1 MWTMGGTTDLHVSCK
16 SINPGNR
23 VKSFLIP
30 SGCGKGNWSVID
42 SDLATWIGHRSMSA
56 GDYSNFRTDI
66 KRRSMPPPPKFLK
79 PIKPKTT
86 SLPKTTN
93 PDNGRREFNPYRKQ
107 STASM
112 TNVQANAANAAN
124 TTTGN
129 NMYSTNNSHLGHNHN
144 APSSPTHRN
153 IFHHQHQQSARFQH
167 GPSRSSSRKSNSQKR
182 LDSLTG
188 FGFEEFLNSVQKR
201 ENNNITKTSPTNHRG
216 GVVLE
221 KTTPIG
227 SGMVKNMVLDGSSN
241 SISFPTDRNARLKS
255 LQAHSKSLVLPGDAS
270 AGRSNKKPPRKFNVL
285 PKNLLARKYAINE
298 KTRSTVLRS
307 PIADRNRTS
316 SILMENN
323 IGRSSPV
330 HRPNSPGSPKGLAT
344 GSLQQSPQGSPPR
357 QHSQHPQH
365 SQHSQQLLQW
375 SDEYIKD
382 TEFFTSRALWTE
394 MKLSEASALDK
405 GTFVP
410 YAGNFLSAVT
420 SHLLIAEGNSFLLFL
435 LFSL

>member
-1 MWTMGGTTDLHVSCK
+1 
-16 SINPGNR
+16 
-23 VKSFLIP
+23 
-30 SGCGKGNWSVID
+30 
-42 SDLATWIGHRSMSA
+42 
-56 GDYSNFRTDI
+56 
-66 KRRSMPPPPKFLK
+66 MPPPPKFLK
-79 PIKPKTT
+79 PIKPKT
-86 SLPKTTN
+86 N
-93 PDNGRREFNPYRKQ
+93 DNGRRDMFNPYLKQ
-107 STASM
+107 STASTRTM
-112 TNVQANAANAAN
+112 TNVHAN
-124 TTTGN
+124 TTTTTTTDN
-129 NMYSTNNSHLGHNHN
+129 NTYTTNNNYPSHNHN

-167 GPSRSSSRKSNSQKR
+167 GQSRSSSRKSNSQKR

-201 ENNNITKTSPTNHRG
+201 DSTNSTKTSPTNHRG

-227 SGMVKNMVLDGSSN
+227 SNMVQTMVLDGSSN

-255 LQAHSKSLVLPGDAS
+255 LQAHSKSLVLPGDASS

-307 PIADRNRTS
+307 PVADRNRTS
-316 SILMENN
+316 SVLLENN

-330 HRPNSPGSPKGLAT
+330 QRPNSSGSPKGLAT
-344 GSLQQSPQGSPPR
+344 GSLQQSPQGSSPR
-357 QHSQHPQH
+357 QH
-365 SQHSQQLLQW
+365 SQHSQQSLQW

-382 TEFFTSRALWTE
+382 TAFFTSRALWTE

-420 SHLLIAEGNSFLLFL
+420 SHLLIAEGKVISSFRCIVSSFFIVKLQI
-435 LFSL
+435 